1 MSHIIIAGGGAAGLE
16 LATALGKNLHKH
28 HQITLIEPEAHHY
41 WKPRLHEVAT
51 GVFDESIDGISYFTH
66 SHRHHYQHIEAFLR
80 HVDIQNQTIEIENHQ
95 QQSQSMDY
103 DYLILTVG
111 AISNDFGT
119 PNAQD
124 HCLFL
129 DSAHQARE
137 AWQQLEHLLK
147 HHKGDKNINIIGG
160 GATGVELA
168 AELMIASQR
177 FHNYNPELLIH
188 VHLIES
194 NARLLAHSTE
204 RLSQRAADKLEKLGV
219 HLHLGTKIAEVN
231 ADGAVTREQK
241 ELPACLQYWTA
252 GIKAPDWLKTLGNF
266 EFNRLNQI
274 NVNQD
279 LTTTVSDRIFA
290 LGDCACI
297 PQDDNRFV
305 PPKAQAAN
313 RAAIHLAKNLTQLI
327 EKQKALTPFIY
338 HDGGMVLSIGHKDA
352 IGEMRDGKLI
362 IKGKIVRD
370 LYDSIFLLHQRNVI
384 GMYRVSRKIMTKKVK
399 KYLHAEEM

>member
-16 LATALGKNLHKH
+16 LATSLGNSLYKH
-28 HQITLIEPEAHHY
+28 HKITLIEPEEYHY

-66 SHRHHYQHIEAFLR
+66 SHRNHYQYINAFLN
-80 HVDIQNQTIEIENHQ
+80 HVDIKEKKIKTLNHQ
-95 QQSQSMDY
+95 QQIQSIEY
-103 DYLILTVG
+103 DYLILATG
-111 AISNDFGT
+111 AISNDFNT
-119 PNAQD
+119 PNAKE

-137 AWQQLEHLLK
+137 AWQQLDYLLK
-147 HHKGDKNINIIGG
+147 HSKGNKNINIIGG

-168 AELMIASQR
+168 AELMLASQR
-177 FHNYNPELLIH
+177 FHNYNSELSINI
-188 VHLIES
+188 HLIES
-194 NARLLAHSTE
+194 NSRLLAHSTE
-204 RLSQRAADKLEKLGV
+204 RLSQRAASKLEKLGV
-219 HLHLGTKIAEVN
+219 HLHLNTKIAKVN
-231 ADGAVTREQK
+231 ENGAVTHEQK
-241 ELPACLQYWTA
+241 KLPACLQYWTA

-279 LTTTVSDRIFA
+279 LTTTVSDHIFA
-290 LGDCACI
+290 LGDCAYI
-297 PQDDNRFV
+297 PQANNCFV

-313 RAAIHLAKNLTQLI
+313 RAAIHLAKNLIKLI
-327 EKQKALTPFIY
+327 ETQKPLMPFIY

-352 IGEMRDGKLI
+352 IGEIRDGKLI

-370 LYDSIFLLHQRNVI
+370 LYDSIFLLHQRKVI
-384 GMYRVSRKIMTKKVK
+384 GIYRVSRKIMTKKVK
-399 KYLHAEEM
+399 KYLKSEEF